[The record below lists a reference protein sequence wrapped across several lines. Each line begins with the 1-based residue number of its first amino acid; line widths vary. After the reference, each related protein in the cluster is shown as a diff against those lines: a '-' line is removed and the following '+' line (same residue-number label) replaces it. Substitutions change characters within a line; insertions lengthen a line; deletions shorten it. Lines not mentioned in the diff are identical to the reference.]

1 MVDAFLRQQGIWRAE
16 DADGLVRA
24 SELYL
29 KGWRARGLRLA
40 VLTDSGAS
48 AVMMADGAARLGL
61 ALVEFPETIRVQLAT
76 ILPAYASPLNP
87 VDMTSVLR
95 TDPELYGQVL
105 DVVVDPDIA
114 DLFIIGFPSS
124 GAGYDLARL
133 ARMTAERF
141 SRCDLPVAVAIP
153 QASIA
158 QHYRALGVPTF
169 SSETDAL
176 EALHQLAL
184 HSLLMNREAVI
195 PGARCPIAVPGG
207 DAQFLSEAQGLRFL
221 AEQGLPV
228 VEHTTCHTLET
239 AHTAMRQLAATVV
252 LKGSSS
258 AVQHKTEHGLVC
270 VDISTESE
278 LVHSFETI
286 RARMKTMTV
295 DSDGVIVARMICN
308 AWEFML
314 GAHVDPVFGVVVLI
328 GRGRTVCRGDPK
340 YRRHG
345 TAISD

>member
-1 MVDAFLRQQGIWRAE
+1 
-16 DADGLVRA
+16 
-24 SELYL
+24 
-29 KGWRARGLRLA
+29 
-40 VLTDSGAS
+40 
-48 AVMMADGAARLGL
+48 
-61 ALVEFPETIRVQLAT
+61 
-76 ILPAYASPLNP
+76 
-87 VDMTSVLR
+87 
-95 TDPELYGQVL
+95 
-105 DVVVDPDIA
+105 
-114 DLFIIGFPSS
+114 
-124 GAGYDLARL
+124 
-133 ARMTAERF
+133 
-141 SRCDLPVAVAIP
+141 
-153 QASIA
+153 
-158 QHYRALGVPTF
+158 
-169 SSETDAL
+169 
-176 EALHQLAL
+176 
-184 HSLLMNREAVI
+184 MNREAVI

-328 GRGRTVCRGDPK
+328 GEGGRYVEVTQNIAAMAPPFLIDEVLTTLRALPRAAVWEGVRGEPGADLDGICSACVSIWRSHVGHKRYCIR
-340 YRRHG
+340 
-345 TAISD
+345 